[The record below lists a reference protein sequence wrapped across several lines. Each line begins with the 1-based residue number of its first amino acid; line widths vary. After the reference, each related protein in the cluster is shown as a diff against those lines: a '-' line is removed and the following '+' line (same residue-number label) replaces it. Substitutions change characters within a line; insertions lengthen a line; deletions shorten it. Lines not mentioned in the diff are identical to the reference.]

1 MKQEVM
7 IQIFE
12 SDFNND
18 GLVQTVNARD
28 LHEALGIGWKFA
40 DWIKEQL
47 QDFKENQDYA
57 IFSVKTEK
65 MGKGR
70 PMKDYALTLDTAND
84 STTEREIKMNEMVA
98 VNAARMTSLEI
109 AELVGKRHDN
119 VKRTVETLIKNGVIT
134 SPQIEEKPTAG
145 RPVSYCVFEGEQGK
159 RDSIVVVAQLCPE
172 FTARLVDRWMEL
184 EEQVK
189 QLAAP
194 QQQLTGTPGTPE
206 HFLDFITQG
215 VTQALT
221 QAYRE
226 YFGEPVL
233 PAQQQHTEPVQAL
246 PPTVGV
252 HNPCPANKISLNKM
266 KTYVS
271 NEALLKELI
280 NGFGLVGELFDP
292 GCVEGTN
299 KAARPYMVY
308 NKNQVAAMLKAAQV
322 LANKL
327 EGGKREL
334 LGRTFSVKTNV
345 APHLYDGFDFDAA
358 CEMILL
364 LKAKQC

>member
-1 MKQEVM
+1 
-7 IQIFE
+7 
-12 SDFNND
+12 
-18 GLVQTVNARD
+18 
-28 LHEALGIGWKFA
+28 
-40 DWIKEQL
+40 
-47 QDFKENQDYA
+47 
-57 IFSVKTEK
+57 
-65 MGKGR
+65 
-70 PMKDYALTLDTAND
+70 
-84 STTEREIKMNEMVA
+84 MNEMVA

-233 PAQQQHTEPVQAL
+233 PSLTAQQQHTEPVQAL
-246 PPTVGV
+246 PAEPAQAKVEYRKPPQDKRSWAKLSKYIARKDIVMKCFEICGV
-252 HNPCPANKISLNKM
+252 HS
-266 KTYVS
+266 
-271 NEALLKELI
+271 EQ
-280 NGFGLVGELFDP
+280 FDP
-292 GCVEGTN
+292 GYILDEDGKLIHCDEHT
-299 KAARPYMVY
+299 VY
-308 NKNQVAAMLKAAQV
+308 DRKQALAVIMAIYELSVPVKNSKQRK
-322 LANKL
+322 LAGKYRFKDKL
-327 EGGKREL
+327 GNRCFTDISKSAIN
-334 LGRTFSVKTNV
+334 T
-345 APHLYDGFDFDAA
+345 
-358 CEMILL
+358 
-364 LKAKQC
+364 AKQMIQAYIMKHGKLI

>member
-1 MKQEVM
+1 
-7 IQIFE
+7 
-12 SDFNND
+12 
-18 GLVQTVNARD
+18 
-28 LHEALGIGWKFA
+28 
-40 DWIKEQL
+40 
-47 QDFKENQDYA
+47 
-57 IFSVKTEK
+57 
-65 MGKGR
+65 
-70 PMKDYALTLDTAND
+70 
-84 STTEREIKMNEMVA
+84 MNEMIVSNTDTINSQTLLKM
-98 VNAARMTSLEI
+98 VNEARKLCGEKPVRNNDFIAKVKDELDGETYEIFVGQKNGAEIEIVSMTYKQALRVAARESKAVRRSLI
-109 AELVGKRHDN
+109 D
-119 VKRTVETLIKNGVIT
+119 
-134 SPQIEEKPTAG
+134 Q
-145 RPVSYCVFEGEQGK
+145 
-159 RDSIVVVAQLCPE
+159 
-172 FTARLVDRWMEL
+172 L
-184 EEQVK
+184 EELQQK
-189 QLAAP
+189 ALAAP
-194 QQQLTGTPGTPE
+194 QQQTQLIPGTPE
-206 HFLDFITQG
+206 HFTKYM
-215 VTQALT
+215 TEALT

-226 YFGEPVL
+226 YFGEPVLPSL

>member
-1 MKQEVM
+1 MTQQEVM

-70 PMKDYALTLDTAND
+70 PMKDYALTLDTAKHICMLSRCEKGKQLRQYFIEVEKQYRLGYTAPTPQTAN
-84 STTEREIKMNEMVA
+84 TEQQQII
-98 VNAARMTSLEI
+98 NAAI
-109 AELVGKRHDN
+109 AAINNIAQVAIQAMQS
-119 VKRTVETLIKNGVIT
+119 VQV
-134 SPQIEEKPTAG
+134 TA
-145 RPVSYCVFEGEQGK
+145 
-159 RDSIVVVAQLCPE
+159 
-172 FTARLVDRWMEL
+172 
-184 EEQVK
+184 
-189 QLAAP
+189 
-194 QQQLTGTPGTPE
+194 
-206 HFLDFITQG
+206 
-215 VTQALT
+215 
-221 QAYRE
+221 
-226 YFGEPVL
+226 L
-233 PAQQQHTEPVQAL
+233 PAQQQHTEPVQDL

>member
-1 MKQEVM
+1 MTQQEVM

-70 PMKDYALTLDTAND
+70 PMKDYALTLDTAKHICMLSRCEKGKQLRQYFIEVEKQYRLGYTAPTPQTAN
-84 STTEREIKMNEMVA
+84 TEQQQII
-98 VNAARMTSLEI
+98 NAAI
-109 AELVGKRHDN
+109 AAINNIAQVAIQAMQS
-119 VKRTVETLIKNGVIT
+119 VQV
-134 SPQIEEKPTAG
+134 TA
-145 RPVSYCVFEGEQGK
+145 
-159 RDSIVVVAQLCPE
+159 
-172 FTARLVDRWMEL
+172 
-184 EEQVK
+184 
-189 QLAAP
+189 
-194 QQQLTGTPGTPE
+194 
-206 HFLDFITQG
+206 
-215 VTQALT
+215 
-221 QAYRE
+221 
-226 YFGEPVL
+226 L

>member
-1 MKQEVM
+1 MTQEVM

-28 LHEALGIGWKFA
+28 LHVALGVGWDFST
-40 DWIKEQL
+40 WIKDNL
-47 QDFKENQDYA
+47 KDFQENQDYV
-57 IFSVKTEK
+57 IFQKKLEK
-65 MGKGR
+65 SKGR
-70 PMKDYALTLDTAND
+70 PFKEYALTLDTAKHICMMARCEKGKQLRQYFIEAEKQFRLGHTAAPKQELNI
-84 STTEREIKMNEMVA
+84 S
-98 VNAARMTSLEI
+98 NAAMNAINS
-109 AELVGKRHDN
+109 
-119 VKRTVETLIKNGVIT
+119 
-134 SPQIEEKPTAG
+134 
-145 RPVSYCVFEGEQGK
+145 
-159 RDSIVVVAQLCPE
+159 
-172 FTARLVDRWMEL
+172 
-184 EEQVK
+184 
-189 QLAAP
+189 
-194 QQQLTGTPGTPE
+194 
-206 HFLDFITQG
+206 ITQAALDAIKAIQ
-215 VTQALT
+215 QAT
-221 QAYRE
+221 IMQ
-226 YFGEPVL
+226 
-233 PAQQQHTEPVQAL
+233 PAIEQHTEPVQAL

-266 KTYVS
+266 KNYVS
-271 NEALLKELI
+271 NETLLKELI

-322 LANKL
+322 LADKI
-327 EGGKREL
+327 EGGKRRL

>member
-1 MKQEVM
+1 MTQQEVM

-28 LHEALGIGWKFA
+28 LHEALVIGWKFA

-70 PMKDYALTLDTAND
+70 PMKDYALTLDTAKHICMLSRCEKGKQLRQYFIEVEKQYRLGYTAPTPQTAN
-84 STTEREIKMNEMVA
+84 TEQQQII
-98 VNAARMTSLEI
+98 NAAI
-109 AELVGKRHDN
+109 AAINNIAQVAIQAMQS
-119 VKRTVETLIKNGVIT
+119 VQV
-134 SPQIEEKPTAG
+134 TA
-145 RPVSYCVFEGEQGK
+145 
-159 RDSIVVVAQLCPE
+159 
-172 FTARLVDRWMEL
+172 
-184 EEQVK
+184 
-189 QLAAP
+189 
-194 QQQLTGTPGTPE
+194 
-206 HFLDFITQG
+206 
-215 VTQALT
+215 
-221 QAYRE
+221 
-226 YFGEPVL
+226 L

>member
-1 MKQEVM
+1 MTQEVM
-7 IQIFE
+7 ISIFE

-28 LHEALGIGWKFA
+28 LHEALEIGWDFST
-40 DWIKEQL
+40 WIERQL
-47 QDFKENQDYA
+47 GDFKENQDFI
-57 IFSVKTEK
+57 IFHKKVEK
-65 MGKGR
+65 SKGR
-70 PMKDYALTLDTAND
+70 PMKDYALTLDTAKH
-84 STTEREIKMNEMVA
+84 ICMM
-98 VNAARMTSLEI
+98 ARC
-109 AELVGKRHDN
+109 
-119 VKRTVETLIKNGVIT
+119 
-134 SPQIEEKPTAG
+134 EKG
-145 RPVSYCVFEGEQGK
+145 
-159 RDSIVVVAQLCPE
+159 
-172 FTARLVDRWMEL
+172 
-184 EEQVK
+184 K
-189 QLAAP
+189 QLRQYFIEVEKQYRLGYAAAP
-194 QQQLTGTPGTPE
+194 QQQTELIRGTPE
-206 HFLDFITQG
+206 HF
-215 VTQALT
+215 A
-221 QAYRE
+221 ACYRA

-233 PAQQQHTEPVQAL
+233 PSLTAQQQHTEPVQAL

-266 KTYVS
+266 KNYVS
-271 NEALLKELI
+271 NETLLKELI

-322 LANKL
+322 LADKI
-327 EGGKREL
+327 EGGKRRL

>member
-1 MKQEVM
+1 MKEMV
-7 IQIFE
+7 
-12 SDFNND
+12 
-18 GLVQTVNARD
+18 V
-28 LHEALGIGWKFA
+28 
-40 DWIKEQL
+40 
-47 QDFKENQDYA
+47 
-57 IFSVKTEK
+57 
-65 MGKGR
+65 
-70 PMKDYALTLDTAND
+70 
-84 STTEREIKMNEMVA
+84 MNE
-98 VNAARMTSLEI
+98 ARMSSLEI
-109 AELVGKRHDN
+109 AELVGSQHGNVRISIERLAKR
-119 VKRTVETLIKNGVIT
+119 GVIQLPAMQKVENKQSV
-134 SPQIEEKPTAG
+134 SPNKFSDAYI
-145 RPVSYCVFEGEQGK
+145 FEGEQGK

-184 EEQVK
+184 EEQIK

-194 QQQLTGTPGTPE
+194 QQQTQLIPGTPE
-206 HFLDFITQG
+206 HF
-215 VTQALT
+215 A
-221 QAYRE
+221 ACYRA

-233 PAQQQHTEPVQAL
+233 PSLTAQQQHTEPVQAL

-266 KTYVS
+266 KNYVS
-271 NEALLKELI
+271 NETLLKELI

-322 LANKL
+322 LADKI
-327 EGGKREL
+327 EGGKRRL

>member
-1 MKQEVM
+1 MTQEVM

-70 PMKDYALTLDTAND
+70 PMKDYALTLDTAKHICMMARCEKGKQLRQYFIEVEKQYRLGYTAPAAQTAN
-84 STTEREIKMNEMVA
+84 TEQQQII
-98 VNAARMTSLEI
+98 NAAI
-109 AELVGKRHDN
+109 AAINNIAQVAIQAMQS
-119 VKRTVETLIKNGVIT
+119 VQV
-134 SPQIEEKPTAG
+134 TA
-145 RPVSYCVFEGEQGK
+145 
-159 RDSIVVVAQLCPE
+159 
-172 FTARLVDRWMEL
+172 
-184 EEQVK
+184 
-189 QLAAP
+189 
-194 QQQLTGTPGTPE
+194 
-206 HFLDFITQG
+206 
-215 VTQALT
+215 
-221 QAYRE
+221 
-226 YFGEPVL
+226 L

-280 NGFGLVGELFDP
+280 NGFGLVGEMFDP

-322 LANKL
+322 LADKI
-327 EGGKREL
+327 EGGKRKL

>member
-28 LHEALGIGWKFA
+28 LHEALEIGWDFST
-40 DWIKEQL
+40 WIERQL
-47 QDFKENQDYA
+47 GDFKENQDFI
-57 IFSVKTEK
+57 IFHKKVEK
-65 MGKGR
+65 SKGR
-70 PMKDYALTLDTAND
+70 PMKDYALTLDTAKHICMMSRCEKGKQLRQYFIEVEKQYRLGYTAPAPQTAN
-84 STTEREIKMNEMVA
+84 TEQQQII
-98 VNAARMTSLEI
+98 NAAI
-109 AELVGKRHDN
+109 AAINNIAQVAIQAMQS
-119 VKRTVETLIKNGVIT
+119 VQV
-134 SPQIEEKPTAG
+134 TA
-145 RPVSYCVFEGEQGK
+145 
-159 RDSIVVVAQLCPE
+159 
-172 FTARLVDRWMEL
+172 
-184 EEQVK
+184 
-189 QLAAP
+189 
-194 QQQLTGTPGTPE
+194 
-206 HFLDFITQG
+206 
-215 VTQALT
+215 
-221 QAYRE
+221 
-226 YFGEPVL
+226 L

-266 KTYVS
+266 KNYVS
-271 NEALLKELI
+271 NETLLKELI

-292 GCVEGTN
+292 GCVEGTT

-322 LANKL
+322 LADKV
-327 EGGKREL
+327 EGGKRRL

>member
-1 MKQEVM
+1 MTEM
-7 IQIFE
+7 
-12 SDFNND
+12 
-18 GLVQTVNARD
+18 LV
-28 LHEALGIGWKFA
+28 I
-40 DWIKEQL
+40 
-47 QDFKENQDYA
+47 
-57 IFSVKTEK
+57 
-65 MGKGR
+65 
-70 PMKDYALTLDTAND
+70 
-84 STTEREIKMNEMVA
+84 NE
-98 VNAARMTSLEI
+98 ARMTSSEI

-119 VKRTVETLIKNGVIT
+119 VKRTIETLVKNGVIQ
-134 SPQIEEKPTAG
+134 SPQIEDCG
-145 RPVSYCVFEGEQGK
+145 RINGLGLNQSFCVYVFEGEQGK

-184 EEQVK
+184 EEQIK
-189 QLAAP
+189 QLEAP
-194 QQQLTGTPGTPE
+194 QQQTQLIPGTPE
-206 HFLDFITQG
+206 HF
-215 VTQALT
+215 A
-221 QAYRE
+221 ACYRA

-233 PAQQQHTEPVQAL
+233 PSLTAQQQHTEPVQAL

-266 KTYVS
+266 KNYVS
-271 NEALLKELI
+271 NETLLKELI

-322 LANKL
+322 LADKI
-327 EGGKREL
+327 EGGKRRL